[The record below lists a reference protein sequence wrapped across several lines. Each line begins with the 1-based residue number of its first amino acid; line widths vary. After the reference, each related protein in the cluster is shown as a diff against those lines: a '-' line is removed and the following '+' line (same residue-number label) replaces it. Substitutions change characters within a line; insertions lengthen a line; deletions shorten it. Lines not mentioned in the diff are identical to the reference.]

1 MTVVAAPA
9 EKVYQVPPRLLN
21 GKGLPKPHVSSFAQY
36 KEMWEESVN
45 QPDKFFGNVCSF
57 LLLLSLHRSKTYL
70 FY

>member
-9 EKVYQVPPRLLN
+9 EKVYQVPPRLLS

-57 LLLLSLHRSKTYL
+57 YYYYSYCIDLKL
-70 FY
+70 FVY